1 MSAARRPVGDD
12 DGAVAR
18 NARSDDRS
26 DALGQHWPC
35 GARAYHLAPL
45 GAHDDGVREG
55 AVRCAPAVG
64 AVGLTSGG
72 CTTCAAHTRYD
83 TPGLRPCALTAG
95 AHTDHGLTVLGRSVA
110 STVQAIRRHLPQ
122 QRARP
127 RGQRLRSAEL
137 GPQSMGSLR
146 THELCH
152 TWARSTFF
160 PDSNP
165 QQLLSMEL
173 CVPRGPLPPPPEK
186 TSTWHTAPSIRA
198 WPGPAAPSAWAS
210 WVVPGRDYYSRN
222 TP

>member
-122 QRARP
+122 QRRE
-127 RGQRLRSAEL
+127 GQRAEAQICRA
-137 GPQSMGSLR
+137 GPSKYGVLTYSRAVPHVGPKHVFSRFQSPTIIINGAV
-146 THELCH
+146 CA
-152 TWARSTFF
+152 TWTFA
-160 PDSNP
+160 
-165 QQLLSMEL
+165 
-173 CVPRGPLPPPPEK
+173 PPPRK
-186 TSTWHTAPSIRA
+186 NVHVAHSSINQSLA
-198 WPGPAAPSAWAS
+198 WTRGALCLGLLGGAGP
-210 WVVPGRDYYSRN
+210 
-222 TP
+222 